1 MGPSHVGRVSASS
14 KLTLAIDIQERH
26 MTAFTIELPD
36 ELATAARQAGL
47 LNSQAVVSVMRE
59 LVRVRAAHT
68 FTQAISAFSAQPAND
83 SELTPADIQRA
94 IHAARSH

>member
-1 MGPSHVGRVSASS
+1 
-14 KLTLAIDIQERH
+14 
-26 MTAFTIELPD
+26 MTAFTIDLPD

-59 LVRVRAAHT
+59 LVKARAART
-68 FTQAISAFSAQPAND
+68 FTLAMAAFSAQPASE